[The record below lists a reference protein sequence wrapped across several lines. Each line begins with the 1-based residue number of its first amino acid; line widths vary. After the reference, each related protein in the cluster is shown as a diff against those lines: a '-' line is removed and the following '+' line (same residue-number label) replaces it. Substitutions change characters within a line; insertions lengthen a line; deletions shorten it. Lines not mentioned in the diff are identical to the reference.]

1 VGRDQM
7 LLELIC
13 EVRAAARSGPAER
26 GGGGSRPLRRR
37 GCEGLLHGVR

>member
-13 EVRAAARSGPAER
+13 EVRAAARSGPAE
-26 GGGGSRPLRRR
+26 GGGSRPLRRR